1 MDYGTPKVIRG
12 KSNTTILRNVAILQ
26 QRYPTQSIKQDM
38 AISLNVAGLTRSQR
52 DQQPKRGK

>member
-12 KSNTTILRNVAILQ
+12 KSNSTILRNVAILQ
-26 QRYPTQSIKQDM
+26 ERYPRQSIKQDM

-52 DQQPKRGK
+52 EQQPKKGR

>member
-1 MDYGTPKVIRG
+1 MKYGTPRVIRG
-12 KSNTTILRNVAILQ
+12 KSNSTILRNVAILQ
-26 QRYPTQSIKQDM
+26 ERYPTQSIRQDM

>member
-1 MDYGTPKVIRG
+1 MDYGTPKMIRG
-12 KSNTTILRNVAILQ
+12 KTNSTILRNVAILQ

-52 DQQPKRGK
+52 TQQPRRG